1 MKNKLFI
8 LFRILL
14 IVVLVGKILNWFLK
28 FDTGTN
34 QILNTAMFCLIGI
47 AYIVMGFVWDKK
59 SVQVLMVFC
68 GIFLIVMNFVP
79 GRTWISI
86 VGILCILVPMIIARF
101 QKKEKESSEII
112 LDN

>member
-1 MKNKLFI
+1 MKNKISL

-28 FDTGTN
+28 FDAGTN

-59 SVQVLMVFC
+59 LAKVLMVFC
-68 GIFLIVMNFVP
+68 GIFLIIMNFIP
-79 GRTWISI
+79 QTTLINI
-86 VGILCILVPMIIARF
+86 IGILCMLFPLIIARF
-101 QKKEKESSEII
+101 HKEKDSSE
-112 LDN
+112 LLLEN